1 MPAKSQPTP
10 KPSPAPAPKPQ
21 PNTVPAASRPN
32 LTPPAKAPVVSGTN
46 LGNRPLGVSTP
57 TTTTKPPAGATK
69 AAAAEPEFT
78 GPAKYSPGL
87 QEAIDAAKAK
97 SEAAAKAI
105 QDAKDKAAAAK
116 QKAADA
122 KAKADAAKQKLDEA
136 KTKTK
141 VDVTDDGTKDD
152 GTKDGSTLDDEISKI
167 IQGLQDQINT
177 LQQSLADQAN
187 SFAEQMKQAAEA
199 AKLSKQEGV
208 RTALEDF
215 TLTLNAAGLGDL
227 AADMDRMIKNDYTAA
242 QIKIEIR
249 GLQSYK
255 NRFPGMESLSK
266 KNRAISEGAYIDL
279 ERGYTQIL
287 RSYGL
292 DDKIYGE
299 RTDLGDY
306 IANEVSAREF
316 EERVGLAKNKV
327 DQQPDVTQALN
338 DIYGIGKSEAVG
350 FILNPLKAMDVI
362 KKQVRASEIGAAAA
376 RARFSFGATQEARQ
390 KEAEALIGATG
401 TTDLAELTTGFAK
414 ARTLA
419 DTQGRLSAI
428 EREAYNE
435 MEAVQAIVGGSQEA
449 MLKSKRRAERE
460 TMLRF
465 GGTSGVGGQS
475 LRRTNIQ

>member
-1 MPAKSQPTP
+1 
-10 KPSPAPAPKPQ
+10 
-21 PNTVPAASRPN
+21 
-32 LTPPAKAPVVSGTN
+32 
-46 LGNRPLGVSTP
+46 
-57 TTTTKPPAGATK
+57 
-69 AAAAEPEFT
+69 
-78 GPAKYSPGL
+78 
-87 QEAIDAAKAK
+87 
-97 SEAAAKAI
+97 
-105 QDAKDKAAAAK
+105 
-116 QKAADA
+116 
-122 KAKADAAKQKLDEA
+122 
-136 KTKTK
+136 
-141 VDVTDDGTKDD
+141 
-152 GTKDGSTLDDEISKI
+152 
-167 IQGLQDQINT
+167 
-177 LQQSLADQAN
+177 
-187 SFAEQMKQAAEA
+187 
-199 AKLSKQEGV
+199 
-208 RTALEDF
+208 
-215 TLTLNAAGLGDL
+215 
-227 AADMDRMIKNDYTAA
+227 
-242 QIKIEIR
+242 
-249 GLQSYK
+249 
-255 NRFPGMESLSK
+255 MESLSK

-376 RARFSFGATQEARQ
+376 RAKFSFGATQEARQ

-475 LRRTNIQ
+475 LRRANIQ